1 MADGTTPPRRDTY
14 QQRSPPSTSTER
26 VAHAAEQVLHSNV
39 RMSSTM
45 DVQAEMNQRR
55 ALYKVPYQSFEEAS
69 ELRRQKVMTLIAQND
84 RWNAEIA
91 DNNKAIAKGGDG
103 AASLTAKNKT
113 IKEMQDRAKKEA
125 EGDVDGA
132 KGDIA
137 TQKKWDNYFEIRSD
151 DPPL

>member
-1 MADGTTPPRRDTY
+1 MADGTPPRRGTQHD
-14 QQRSPPSTSTER
+14 RSPPSTSTER
-26 VAHAAEQVLHSNV
+26 VAHAAEQVLNSNV
-39 RMSSTM
+39 SMSSTM
-45 DVQAEMNQRR
+45 NVQAEMNQRR

-84 RWNAEIA
+84 RWKAETA
-91 DNNKAIAKGGDG
+91 DNDKAIAKGGDG

-132 KGDIA
+132 KQDIE